1 MELKNSE
8 TLKNLTRAFAA
19 ECQDGAKY
27 QYMAD
32 EATQQKLSYVSTILK
47 SLATNEMAHA
57 KIFYE
62 YIYQNAKEPDLNV
75 EIKASYPMAHAP
87 LQEMLKLKGDN
98 EKKQAEVV
106 YPAFAK
112 TAEKEGFTDI
122 AKKIKDIAK
131 IEAIHGTILKQL
143 YEKLTSNSLYCSD
156 KAVLWKC
163 TNCGYE
169 ENSKK
174 AWKKCPLCSIDQ
186 GMIKINLNC
195 SRDDCGCVSAALKK
209 VPSKTTTS
217 TKKPAKKTS
226 KTTKKPAKKPAS
238 SKK

>member
-1 MELKNSE
+1 MELKDSE

-32 EATQQKLSYVSTILK
+32 EATQMQLSYVSTILK
-47 SLATNEMAHA
+47 ALATNEMAHA

-62 YIYQNAKEPDLNV
+62 YIYQNSKVPELNV
-75 EIKASYPMAHAP
+75 DIKASYPMSHAP
-87 LQEMLKLKGDN
+87 LPEMLKLKGDN

-122 AKKIKDIAK
+122 SKKIMNIAK
-131 IEAIHGTILKQL
+131 IEAIHGIILRQL
-143 YEKLTSNSLYCSD
+143 YDKLSNNTLYSSESTTS
-156 KAVLWKC
+156 WKC

-169 ENSKK
+169 EESKK
-174 AWKKCPLCSIDQ
+174 AWKKCPLCSQNQ
-186 GMIKINLNC
+186 GMIKINLDC
-195 SRDDCGCVSAALKK
+195 SREDCGYVS
-209 VPSKTTTS
+209 
-217 TKKPAKKTS
+217 
-226 KTTKKPAKKPAS
+226 S
-238 SKK
+238 SKKVTKSATKSSNSSKKSTSKKNNNKK